1 MAPSLFSPFFV
12 SVFDDNGVGV
22 GLSKKY
28 GGRMSVK
35 HKADKRLSFDLS
47 ELLNSLLGSNSH
59 YPNVSL

>member
-1 MAPSLFSPFFV
+1 M
-12 SVFDDNGVGV
+12 SVFDDNRVGV